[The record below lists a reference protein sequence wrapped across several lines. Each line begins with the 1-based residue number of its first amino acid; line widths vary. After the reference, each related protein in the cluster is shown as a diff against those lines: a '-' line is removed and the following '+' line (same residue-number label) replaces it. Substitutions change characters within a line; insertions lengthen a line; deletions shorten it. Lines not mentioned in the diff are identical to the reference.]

1 MNKVQ
6 LIGRLTKD
14 PELKYTKTN
23 IPVARYT
30 IALNDGYGEKQT
42 TEYINIV
49 SWGNSGEFVSQYF
62 KKGQAIA
69 IVGRLKNNNYEDKNG
84 NKRYT
89 TEVVTESIEFVG
101 DKKKEE
107 DEEKA
112 IPDKLYMDDIEFS
125 DDELPF

>member
-30 IALNDGYGEKQT
+30 LAINDGYGEKQT
-42 TEYINIV
+42 TEFINITT
-49 SWGNSGEFVSQYF
+49 WGNSAEFVSQYF
-62 KKGQAIA
+62 KKGQAMA

-107 DEEKA
+107 NEEKA